1 MHDSK
6 ENIPLWKQLEMQGVS
21 ISPTGDAR
29 DQSHG
34 KTVALKKRSEE
45 GGYSSLRVKKSSL
58 PDLQRLISMY
68 HVKTGTQTNLAGIV
82 EALIELGMREWR

>member
-21 ISPTGDAR
+21 ISPTGDV
-29 DQSHG
+29 QNQNQG
-34 KTVALKKRSEE
+34 KTVAVKKRNEE

-82 EALIELGMREWR
+82 EALIELGMREWK

>member
-1 MHDSK
+1 
-6 ENIPLWKQLEMQGVS
+6 MQGVS
-21 ISPTGDAR
+21 ISPTGDV
-29 DQSHG
+29 QNQNPG
-34 KTVALKKRSEE
+34 KTVAVKERNEE

-82 EALIELGMREWR
+82 EALIELGMREWK